1 MIRIALVSFSLCA
14 ALAFAKPPPN
24 SNMPPGALPQDMMP
38 KGDPACMNACTQQ
51 MMGCMNSCMPA
62 KQPGK
67 DDKPGQKASFSCVSK
82 CSKGTKPCLDACEKK
97 AK

>member
-1 MIRIALVSFSLCA
+1 
-14 ALAFAKPPPN
+14 
-24 SNMPPGALPQDMMP
+24 
-38 KGDPACMNACTQQ
+38 
-51 MMGCMNSCMPA
+51 MPA